1 MNWRAK
7 LSMRMRILLDE
18 SLPRKLGHAL
28 TDHEVRTVPQMG
40 WAGLKNGEL
49 LRRANGQFD
58 VLVTGD
64 QNLEYQQNLARLP
77 IPIVVLVAMNNRI
90 ETLLPLV
97 SELLQVLSRI
107 APGQLVRVSTGCNQS
122 SAHD

>member
-1 MNWRAK
+1 
-7 LSMRMRILLDE
+7 MRVLLDE
-18 SLPRKLGHAL
+18 SLPRKLSQAL
-28 TDHEVRTVPQMG
+28 TGHEVRTVPQMG

-49 LRRANGQFD
+49 LRRAGGQFD

-77 IPIVVLVAMNNRI
+77 IPVVVLVAMNNRI

-97 SELLQVLSRI
+97 PKLLQVLSRI
-107 APGQLVRVSTGCNQS
+107 APGQLIHVTT
-122 SAHD
+122 